1 MAGGIPTTNLQVPT
15 VPQPTATP
23 YNRQQQ
29 IGLALSALSDV
40 LGKRDPIAGTMQR
53 HAFLQAQKQKEEQ
66 QKLLQELAKYINNTY
81 GQHYASDKYQAT
93 DVIIDSG
100 HGEGFALGNIM
111 KYAKRYGNKEGKNR
125 KDLLKILHYAIIM
138 LYVHD
143 TENT

>member
-1 MAGGIPTTNLQVPT
+1 MKKISYKFNE
-15 VPQPTATP
+15 
-23 YNRQQQ
+23 N
-29 IGLALSALSDV
+29 
-40 LGKRDPIAGTMQR
+40 
-53 HAFLQAQKQKEEQ
+53 
-66 QKLLQELAKYINNTY
+66 KLIQELQTYIDATY
-81 GQHYASDKYQAT
+81 SQHYASDKYQAT

-143 TENT
+143 TENA